1 MRPARAPEN
10 TYPGTAVHDGRGYC
24 RSCRTAKNRDGTWSL
39 LPELEEHLMSP
50 MTYPGLHDED
60 PEVSKMSA
68 DLKALI
74 DNRRRRGIPTK
85 GIGT

>member
-1 MRPARAPEN
+1 M
-10 TYPGTAVHDGRGYC
+10 T
-24 RSCRTAKNRDGTWSL
+24 
-39 LPELEEHLMSP
+39 P
-50 MTYPGLHDED
+50 MTYPALHDPD
-60 PEVSKMSA
+60 PEVRKMSA